1 MRVHPGVAATAVRVM
16 TAVRRAWL
24 ATATVVVVAITAIA
38 TVAPLAGCA
47 PSPADPV
54 PFKPVPPERILKRE
68 YTQPAAGLVAVE
80 IRRERSADVIVR
92 FRDVLVYVDGEQ
104 VIDLMNGEHAV
115 FYLTPGAH
123 RLAVSTQFDP
133 VLEFAF
139 PVDASY
145 TNHASIVFDKD
156 HRVGLVRV
164 PK

>member
-1 MRVHPGVAATAVRVM
+1 MRVHPGVTATAARAM
-16 TAVRRAWL
+16 TAVRSASRATV
-24 ATATVVVVAITAIA
+24 TATVVVVAVAM
-38 TVAPLAGCA
+38 VAPLAGCA

-68 YTQPAAGLVAVE
+68 TTQPAAGLVAVE
-80 IRRERSADVIVR
+80 IRRERSSDVIVR

-104 VIDLMNGEHAV
+104 VTDLMNGEHAI

-139 PVDASY
+139 PVDARY

-156 HRVGLVRV
+156 HRVGLVRM

>member
-1 MRVHPGVAATAVRVM
+1 MRVHPGVTATAARAM
-16 TAVRRAWL
+16 TAVRRASL
-24 ATATVVVVAITAIA
+24 ATTTAIVVVVAIAAI
-38 TVAPLAGCA
+38 APLAGCA

-80 IRRERSADVIVR
+80 IRRERSSDVIVR

-104 VIDLMNGEHAV
+104 VTDLMNGEHAI

-139 PVDASY
+139 PVDARY

-156 HRVGLVRV
+156 HRVGLVRM

>member
-1 MRVHPGVAATAVRVM
+1 M
-16 TAVRRAWL
+16 TAVRSASRATV
-24 ATATVVVVAITAIA
+24 TATVVVVAVAM
-38 TVAPLAGCA
+38 VAPLAGCA

-68 YTQPAAGLVAVE
+68 TTQPAAGLVAVE
-80 IRRERSADVIVR
+80 IRRERSSDVIVR

-104 VIDLMNGEHAV
+104 VTDLMNGEHAI

-139 PVDASY
+139 PVDARY

-156 HRVGLVRV
+156 HRVGLVRM